1 MNPNYICA
9 NGHTFDEPL
18 IGEKLDHSP
27 FHRVLACPVCY
38 TRDFKRYQFIPL
50 DEPKDLEPK
59 SKTRVTKPGRPI
71 AGSTMIPF
79 KCGVCSCEFESPVS
93 ECSLFIVEY
102 VHATPA
108 VIHKCPAPFC
118 GAECEVILDNKN
130 IFTE

>member
-1 MNPNYICA
+1 MKPEYVCV
-9 NGHTFDEPL
+9 NGHSFDQPL
-18 IGEKLDHSP
+18 TGLKNGLFNQE
-27 FHRVLACPVCY
+27 VVYACPSCY
-38 TRDFKRYQFIPL
+38 TRDLKKLPTFQEL
-50 DEPKDLEPK
+50 KDLENTT
-59 SKTRVTKPGRPI
+59 KTRVTKPGRPI